1 MLEHKILTI
10 DLGTSAIRVALSVVH
25 PGNKRTMTV
34 TTAPSRG
41 IRGGN
46 IINFQSARDSLNSAL
61 NKLKVE
67 SSVTVPPEAYV
78 LITGAHTISYAV
90 ESKITFAGIQTISY
104 SDVNEVKN
112 KAKRELLKKLRQ
124 AASHFEI
131 IHIIPQE
138 FIIENL
144 TGIQNPIGHNG
155 RELTMRAFVILASKS
170 SIKTIECL
178 LKEVGLRLKGVI
190 LQSFAASHGIRDDKT
205 YLNNNLLIYMGA
217 GNTEYFY
224 FREDKPV
231 FLRHVPFGSEDII
244 ENLVH
249 QLKVSRKEAEKLFL
263 KHGSAYAFRVN
274 KEEIVDVNY
283 GMYTR
288 KVPKI
293 LISALI
299 HAQLKKLFK
308 DIRDDLKNEDPTFIS
323 NLNAV
328 YLTGGLAKLKD
339 IDFLASKVLKAPA
352 IVAGAQDDVMK
363 DTVYSP
369 LVGTT
374 NFVMSL
380 RNRKRIVDIKEDLTK
395 DYSERGIFAGIWRF
409 ILDLI

>member
-1 MLEHKILTI
+1 MLEQKILTI
-10 DLGTSAIRVALSVVH
+10 DLGTSAVRVALSVIH
-25 PGNKRTMTV
+25 GNKRTITM

-46 IINFQSARDSLNSAL
+46 IVNFQSARDSLNSAL

-67 SSVTVPPEAYV
+67 SSVTIPPEAYV
-78 LITGAHTISYAV
+78 LVTGAHTISYAV

-112 KAKRELLKKLRQ
+112 KAKRELLKKLGQ

-170 SIKTIECL
+170 SIKTIESL
-178 LKEVGLRLKGVI
+178 LKEVGLRLKGVV
-190 LQSFAASHGIRDDKT
+190 LQSFAASHGIRDEKT
-205 YLNNNLLIYMGA
+205 YLNNNLVIYMGA

-231 FLRHVPFGSEDII
+231 FLRHLPFGSEDII

-249 QLKVSRKEAEKLFL
+249 QLKISRRDAEKLFL
-263 KHGSAYAFRVN
+263 EHGSAYAFKVN
-274 KEEIVDVNY
+274 KEEIIDVNY
-283 GMYTR
+283 GMHTK

-293 LISALI
+293 PIAALI

-308 DIRDDLKNEDPTFIS
+308 DIKEDLKSIDPTFIS
-323 NLNAV
+323 NLNGV

-339 IDFLASKVLKAPA
+339 IDFLASKILKAPA
-352 IVAGAQDDVMK
+352 FVAETQDDVMK
-363 DTVYSP
+363 DTALSP
-369 LVGTT
+369 IVGTT
-374 NFVMSL
+374 SFVMSL
-380 RNRKRIVDIKEDLTK
+380 RNRKRIVDVKEDLTK
-395 DYSERGIFAGIWRF
+395 DYSKKGFLYGIWRF
-409 ILDLI
+409 ITDLI

>member
-1 MLEHKILTI
+1 MLEQKILTI
-10 DLGTSAIRVALSVVH
+10 DLGTSAVRVALSVVH
-25 PGNKRTMTV
+25 SGNKRTITIA
-34 TTAPSRG
+34 TAPSRG

-46 IINFQSARDSLNSAL
+46 IINFQSAKDSLNSAL

-112 KAKRELLKKLRQ
+112 KAKKELLKKLRQ

-138 FIIENL
+138 FIVENL

-155 RELTMRAFVILASKS
+155 RELTMRAFVILASRS
-170 SIKTIECL
+170 AMKTIESR
-178 LKEVGLRLKGVI
+178 LKEVGLKLKGIV
-190 LQSFAASHGIRDDKT
+190 LQSFAASHGIRDEKT

-217 GNTEYFY
+217 GNTEYLY

-231 FLRHVPFGSEDII
+231 LLRHVPFGSEDII

-249 QLKVSRKEAEKLFL
+249 QLKVTRKEAEKLFL
-263 KHGSAYAFRVN
+263 EYGSAYAFKVN
-274 KEEIVDVNY
+274 KEEIIDVNY

-299 HAQLKKLFK
+299 HAQLKRLFK
-308 DIRDDLKNEDPTFIS
+308 DIKDDLKKENPTFVS

-339 IDFLASKVLKAPA
+339 IDFLAGKILKAPA
-352 IVAGAQDDVMK
+352 IVAQTQDEVMK
-363 DTVYSP
+363 DTLYSP

-374 NFVMSL
+374 NFVISL
-380 RNRKRIVDIKEDLTK
+380 KSRKRIVDIKEDLTK
-395 DYSERGIFAGIWRF
+395 EYSKRGLFSGIWRF
-409 ILDLI
+409 ITDLI